1 MVRLLRTGGI
11 TVALCGIFF
20 LLGIL
25 FADVALGFQLRDSI
39 ASLLGAALGAAITVA
54 GSFWLVGAAES
65 YNSDRFKRLVR
76 DNIRFMRE
84 QAQTTK
90 GSLEEA
96 DANDFEGIAP
106 EELAAEIKAGHE
118 KLLDSAALFEQ
129 LAPFAEITDYSAR
142 IALQKLQQT
151 LFTEKRY
158 IKKRSIGFRGT
169 TRSPCCGKARKILG
183 QSPTG

>member
-96 DANDFEGIAP
+96 DANDF
-106 EELAAEIKAGHE
+106 
-118 KLLDSAALFEQ
+118 AALFEQ

-158 IKKRSIGFRGT
+158 IEKEIDWLSRHHTIPVLRQGAQNFGAIADRIT
-169 TRSPCCGKARKILG
+169 EAADTALREL
-183 QSPTG
+183 